1 MSTVSRDGLK
11 IIGLKMKNN
20 SFIWLHRYAQLLTV
34 TTFLLII
41 AGGLVTSTKSGL
53 SVPDWPLSYGKLMP
67 PMVGGIRYEH
77 THRMIASLVG
87 LMTLAL
93 ALWLGASEQR
103 RWVRWLGIT
112 AFGAVVIQGILGGL
126 TVLYLLPAPISIFHA
141 CLAQTFFVLVMS
153 LAFFTSREWFM
164 PIQTSVRSGFS
175 DMKPLLLMT
184 MGFTYSQLI
193 LGATLRH
200 TGNQFIAVSHIVNGF
215 FILIHSGLVMARV
228 LNHYEGDKQL
238 VYPAVFLGF
247 LTLLQMA
254 FGIGAFIYTIALH
267 EAVQISSARVFFVTV
282 HQTLGALLLAT
293 IAFLTLR
300 IYRKAAIK

>member
-1 MSTVSRDGLK
+1 
-11 IIGLKMKNN
+11 
-20 SFIWLHRYAQLLTV
+20 
-34 TTFLLII
+34 
-41 AGGLVTSTKSGL
+41 
-53 SVPDWPLSYGKLMP
+53 
-67 PMVGGIRYEH
+67 
-77 THRMIASLVG
+77 
-87 LMTLAL
+87 
-93 ALWLGASEQR
+93 
-103 RWVRWLGIT
+103 
-112 AFGAVVIQGILGGL
+112 
-126 TVLYLLPAPISIFHA
+126 
-141 CLAQTFFVLVMS
+141 
-153 LAFFTSREWFM
+153 
-164 PIQTSVRSGFS
+164 
-175 DMKPLLLMT
+175 MKPLLLMT